1 MLLVENLSETPQFH
15 HTEQCSL
22 FVGPRTRK
30 NYATPFFLFLFF
42 ACARNF
48 HTNQM
53 IEKLFQISP
62 ETSLLYSRV
71 RSERNQSSAGG
82 GESGGGGGSSAGGRS
97 NNGQSSAGGGGSSG
111 GAGNPSGSGGV
122 AGSASSDRDS
132 FSRWRDR
139 QYYGPRRWFQRDDS
153 AWDKEAAG
161 NKNHKKKKYFTKYKF
176 KFSIPPV

>member
-1 MLLVENLSETPQFH
+1 MSVHANAKKKRCDTNL
-15 HTEQCSL
+15 
-22 FVGPRTRK
+22 
-30 NYATPFFLFLFF
+30 FLFLFF

-82 GESGGGGGSSAGGRS
+82 ESGGGGSSAGGRS

-111 GAGNPSGSGGV
+111 GAGNPSGSGGGV

-161 NKNHKKKKYFTKYKF
+161 NTQIIKNKILQIINF
-176 KFSIPPV
+176 KFAIPSGF